1 MKKIFLHV
9 VLLVTSSTSL
19 LAQGTDPVKL
29 DMLRAPSSP
38 AANLLG
44 FATTDIDRPTDI
56 SAFMLSLQ
64 SASSSFTKLPS
75 NYAVDIAPF
84 LISGKK
90 NSDLTTTGLQSTGF
104 SEVFKQTFVLSAG
117 IRNADTSE
125 KNFNAKNTY
134 AGFGFKFSVLR
145 GNYDEETQKNL
156 NAISNL
162 QDTMLHHLMTVA
174 KKWRNKNDPELMLLK
189 FQLMAM
195 TKGVTDPAQLI
206 QITNGAEYQEIQTKI
221 NDKLQQ
227 FTDSELKEVKQE
239 LNDRIKKIAA
249 DFQTSRIGF
258 SWDING
264 GISAEFVDKKFNNSK
279 VYNAGLWQSFG
290 YTNKTGSSFLGLVR
304 FLYSPD
310 KVFAKDNSINNI
322 GNISTLD
329 AGVRYAF
336 SKSQSKFSCS
346 LEGVYRSVLSSK
358 TIAPSWRLIFNA
370 DYTILENRKIN
381 FSFGRDFDGT
391 ISKDGNLIAALTL
404 LTGFGNK
411 R

>member
-1 MKKIFLHV
+1 MKKIFLPV
-9 VLLVTSSTSL
+9 VLLMTSSTSL
-19 LAQGTDPVKL
+19 LAQGTEPVKL

-90 NSDLTTTGLQSTGF
+90 NSDLTTTGLQSTDF
-104 SEVFKQTFVLSAG
+104 REVFKQTFVLSAG

-134 AGFGFKFSVLR
+134 AGFGFKFSILR
-145 GNYDEETQKNL
+145 GNYDDETQKNL

-174 KKWRNKNDPELMLLK
+174 KKWRNKNDPELLLLK

-221 NDKLQQ
+221 NNKLQQ

-249 DFQTSRIGF
+249 DFQTSRVGF

-310 KVFAKDNSINNI
+310 RVFAKDNSINNI

-358 TIAPSWRLIFNA
+358 TIAPSWRFIFNA
-370 DYTILENRKIN
+370 DYTILENKKIN